1 MKKIFECDFTMTQ
14 FKIAV
19 ESFKTIEYLVFLRFR
34 KVYTL
39 NACVYIEKSK
49 LLLINDMGLTFRV
62 CEGMFCLFP
71 AKQSVAVFVWL
82 FST

>member
-1 MKKIFECDFTMTQ
+1 MTQ
-14 FKIAV
+14 FKIAD

-49 LLLINDMGLTFRV
+49 LLLNDMGLTF